1 MSYIQT
7 SIKLNAYFVYE
18 ITTYTMPPKF
28 KIKPS
33 ATPRPA
39 ASAPPRPG
47 AAGRSLIIVESPA
60 KCQKIES
67 YLGKDKYTCL
77 ASFGHIREIADGL
90 KSIDVDHDFAIKF
103 AIMSSKQA
111 QVAKLRAAIADASE
125 VILATDDDREGEAIA
140 WHLCQVFHL
149 PVATTKRIIFHE
161 ITEPALKA
169 AVAAPRVI
177 NMSIVLAQQAR
188 QVLDL
193 VVGYKISPV
202 LWTYVAHTNLSAG
215 RCQTPALRLIYE
227 NYKEIEASTAVMV
240 YTVSGIFTKLN
251 LTFHL
256 STEIE
261 STAALERFI
270 RETAAAPDAGFRAT
284 VGAPKK
290 TTKPPPRP
298 YSTSTLQQA
307 ASNDLHLSPKD
318 TMSVAQKLYE
328 GGYITYMRT
337 DSKVY
342 SAEFVAK
349 ACDYI
354 RKRFEGGADLIGNL
368 SGVSSGSG
376 SSAAAAAAHE
386 AIRPTDISRTL
397 LPQSCHPREHRL
409 YSMIHRNTLESLMAP
424 AICQTITMAI
434 SSPVAVVAVVSGGA
448 GTGCEYRYTAEQV
461 IKPGWKLVAGGYD
474 AEAGEYSYFASLAS
488 ASAAAASPVMPF
500 KRITTKCSLRNT
512 KSHYTESG
520 LVQLLEKMGIGRPST
535 FSSLIDKIQERG
547 YVKLKDVPGKPTEC
561 REFVISADI
570 DASLNPPSKRGGKK
584 IESKTEVREIGGES
598 RKLVIQPLGIIVIE
612 FLLAHFAPLF
622 EYQFTQNME
631 NQLDEIATDGMVWH
645 ELCYKCWFEVAAQL
659 RELKERGVIKEE
671 IQIDDRHSYI
681 MGKNGPVI
689 RCRVTDADNAVSPTI
704 HSESDDDDDA
714 DLKSAEKKP
723 KFIFKSVRPNLEY
736 AKIQRGEYSLAYM
749 LGEAEHVGGGAGTP
763 GFRGEAEVN
772 EGGAATTGTAVSVA
786 GAAPTPVS
794 VAGGG
799 RLMGQYQGQ
808 DVVTKSGKY
817 GAYIVWGSMNLS
829 LKPLLGGGG
838 RGGGKTEFDLTLQD
852 VIAFIEKSTGGAAGA
867 GDSVEGTAT
876 GTPYQGQILRTIDEN
891 TTIRYGR
898 YGPYIFHKTAKMTKP
913 AFVALKGF
921 PEKHGNYMTCE
932 AAVLREWIAADA
944 AAPQKPKPKFGFF
957 KKK

>member
-1 MSYIQT
+1 M
-7 SIKLNAYFVYE
+7 NAYFVYE

-33 ATPRPA
+33 YAPRPGSAATSASTPRPA
-39 ASAPPRPG
+39 PG
-47 AAGRSLIIVESPA
+47 AAPRSTTGRALIIVESPA

-67 YLGKDKYTCL
+67 YLGKDAYMCL

-90 KSIDVDHDFAIKF
+90 KSIDVDREFAIKF

-215 RCQTPALRLIYE
+215 RCQTPALRLIYD
-227 NYKEIEASTAVMV
+227 NYKEIEASAAVMV

-256 STEIE
+256 SQEIE
-261 STAALERFI
+261 STGVSSTDTLERFI

-284 VGAPKK
+284 VSGPAKK

-354 RKRFEGGADLIGNL
+354 RKRFGGEGTTAEDLIGNL
-368 SGVSSGSG
+368 SGVSSAKEGEGS
-376 SSAAAAAAHE
+376 AAAHE

-424 AICQTITMAI
+424 AICQSLTMAI
-434 SSPVAVVAVVSGGA
+434 SSPVAVPGA

-474 AEAGEYSYFASLAS
+474 AEASEYSYFASLAS

-561 REFVISADI
+561 REFVVSADI

-689 RCRVTDADNAVSPTI
+689 RCRVTDADNYAADT
-704 HSESDDDDDA
+704 DDDA
-714 DLKSAEKKP
+714 DDDTTPNVAERKP
-723 KFIFKSVRPNLEY
+723 NFIFKSVRPNLEY

-749 LGEAEHVGGGAGTP
+749 LGEADAD
-763 GFRGEAEVN
+763 VN
-772 EGGAATTGTAVSVA
+772 EGGS
-786 GAAPTPVS
+786 APTPVS

-817 GAYIVWGSMNLS
+817 GAYVVWGSMNLS

-838 RGGGKTEFDLTLQD
+838 RGGGKSEFDLKLQD
-852 VIAFIEKSTGGAAGA
+852 VIAFIEKSTGAAGA
-867 GDSVEGTAT
+867 VTGGAEGAAT

-898 YGPYIFHKTAKMTKP
+898 YGPYIFHKTQKMSKP

-921 PEKHGNYMTCE
+921 PEVHGNYMTCE
-932 AAVLREWIAADA
+932 AAKIHEWIAADS
-944 AAPQKPKPKFGFF
+944 AAPAKPKPKFGFF

>member
-1 MSYIQT
+1 
-7 SIKLNAYFVYE
+7 
-18 ITTYTMPPKF
+18 MPPKF
-28 KIKPS
+28 KIKSCS
-33 ATPRPA
+33 AASRAAPVPFSERPA
-39 ASAPPRPG
+39 STAASVRSRG
-47 AAGRSLIIVESPA
+47 TGRTLVIVESPA
-60 KCQKIES
+60 KCQKIEG
-67 YLGKDKYTCL
+67 YLGKDKYMCL

-90 KSIDVDHDFAIKF
+90 KSIAVDNEFAIKF
-103 AIMSSKQA
+103 AIMSSKHA
-111 QVAKLRAAIADASE
+111 QVAKLRAAIADAAE

-149 PVATTKRIIFHE
+149 SVETTKRIVFHE

-169 AVAAPRVI
+169 AVAAPRTI
-177 NMSIVLAQQAR
+177 DMSLVLAQQAR

-227 NYKEIEASTAVMV
+227 NYKEIEASTATMV

-256 STEIE
+256 SREIE
-261 STAALERFI
+261 STEGSSAESLETFI
-270 RETAAAPDAGFRAT
+270 RETATAPDTGFRAT
-284 VGAPKK
+284 VGPSKKATKAP
-290 TTKPPPRP
+290 PSP

-307 ASNDLHLSPKD
+307 ASNELHLSPKL

-328 GGYITYMRT
+328 QGYITYMRT

-342 SAEFVAK
+342 SADFIAK
-349 ACDYI
+349 AQSYI
-354 RKRFEGGADLIGNL
+354 LKRFGGEGNSTDDLLLGNL
-368 SGVSSGSG
+368 SATKGAK
-376 SSAAAAAAHE
+376 AAADANTAATAAHE

-397 LPQSCHPREHRL
+397 LPQSCHPTEHRL
-409 YSMIHRNTLESLMAP
+409 YSMIHRNTLESLMSP

-434 SSPVAVVAVVSGGA
+434 ASPVAVA
-448 GTGCEYRYTAEQV
+448 GHTCEYRYTAEQV

-474 AEAGEYSYFASLAS
+474 REAKEYAYFASFATT
-488 ASAAAASPVMPF
+488 AASTAHTMPF
-500 KRITTKCSLRNT
+500 KRIMTKCSLRNS

-520 LVQLLEKMGIGRPST
+520 LVQLLERMGIGRPST

-547 YVKLKDVPGKPTEC
+547 YVKLQDVRGKSLEC
-561 REFVISADI
+561 SEFVISKKTDSAA
-570 DASLNPPSKRGGKK
+570 ASV
-584 IESKTEVREIGGES
+584 ESKTEVREIGGET

-622 EYQFTQNME
+622 EYEFTKNME
-631 NQLDEIATDGMVWH
+631 NQLDEIATGGMVWH
-645 ELCYKCWFEVAAQL
+645 ELCYKCWFDVTTQL
-659 RELKERGVIKEE
+659 QELKERGVIKEE

-689 RCRVTDADNAVSPTI
+689 RCRVTDSVADA
-704 HSESDDDDDA
+704 ESDHGDDDDSDA
-714 DLKSAEKKP
+714 EADSEAPKSAEKKP

-749 LGEAEHVGGGAGTP
+749 LGESENERDGGA
-763 GFRGEAEVN
+763 
-772 EGGAATTGTAVSVA
+772 VA
-786 GAAPTPVS
+786 GTKTGAIAAAAPTPVS
-794 VAGGG
+794 IAGGG
-799 RLMGQYQGQ
+799 RMMGQYQGQ
-808 DVVTKSGKY
+808 NVIIKSGKY
-817 GAYIVWGSMNLS
+817 GAYISWGSMNLS

-838 RGGGKTEFDLTLQD
+838 GSGGGRGRGGGKSEFDLSLQD
-852 VIAFIEKSTGGAAGA
+852 VIAFIEKSSGGAAM
-867 GDSVEGTAT
+867 GDETETDGTAAST
-876 GTPYQGQILRTIDEN
+876 ATTTAPYQGQIMRTIDEN

-921 PEKHGNYMTCE
+921 AEKHGNYMTCD
-932 AAVLREWIAADA
+932 ASVLHEWITATDA
-944 AAPQKPKPKFGFF
+944 AAPPKPKPKFGYF

>member
-1 MSYIQT
+1 
-7 SIKLNAYFVYE
+7 
-18 ITTYTMPPKF
+18 MPPKF
-28 KIKPS
+28 KIKQS
-33 ATPRPA
+33 TPRPGSAAAAPPSSASASAA
-39 ASAPPRPG
+39 ASAHNKS
-47 AAGRSLIIVESPA
+47 RSLLIVESPA

-67 YLGKDKYTCL
+67 YLGKDKYMCL

-90 KSIDVDHDFAIKF
+90 KSIDVDRDFAIKF
-103 AIMSSKQA
+103 AIMSSKYA
-111 QVAKLRAAIADASE
+111 QVAKLRAAIADAFE

-140 WHLCQVFHL
+140 WHLCQVFNL
-149 PVATTKRIIFHE
+149 SVATTKRIIFHE
-161 ITEPALKA
+161 ITEPALRA
-169 AVAAPRVI
+169 AVAAPRTI
-177 NMSIVLAQQAR
+177 DMSIVLAQQAR

-227 NYKEIEASTAVMV
+227 NYKEIEESTATLV

-256 STEIE
+256 SREIE
-261 STAALERFI
+261 SGEESLETFI
-270 RETAAAPDAGFRAT
+270 RETAAAPDSGFRAT
-284 VGAPKK
+284 VGPSKK
-290 TTKPPPRP
+290 TTKTPPSP

-328 GGYITYMRT
+328 QGYITYMRT

-342 SAEFVAK
+342 SADFIAK

-354 RKRFEGGADLIGNL
+354 RKRFAGAGAGDDLIGNL
-368 SGVSSGSG
+368 SPVSSSSKGSKD
-376 SSAAAAAAHE
+376 AAAAAAHE

-409 YSMIHRNTLESLMAP
+409 YSIIHRNTLESLMAP
-424 AICQTITMAI
+424 AICQTITMSI
-434 SSPVAVVAVVSGGA
+434 SSPVSVVSGS
-448 GTGCEYRYTAEQV
+448 GTPTACEYRYTAEQI

-474 AEAGEYSYFASLAS
+474 TEAKEYSYFASFAS
-488 ASAAAASPVMPF
+488 TAAAAASVMPF
-500 KRITTKCSLRNT
+500 KRIMTKCSLRNS

-547 YVKLKDVPGKPTEC
+547 YVKLKDVPGKPVEC
-561 REFVISADI
+561 REFVISDKN
-570 DASLNPPSKRGGKK
+570 ASAAASV
-584 IESKTEVREIGGES
+584 ESKTEVREIGGES

-622 EYQFTQNME
+622 EYEFTKNME
-631 NQLDEIATDGMVWH
+631 NQLDEIATGGMVWH

-689 RCRVTDADNAVSPTI
+689 RCRVTD
-704 HSESDDDDDA
+704 DDGDDGDDGADA
-714 DLKSAEKKP
+714 DSDTSVSETTHSVKKP
-723 KFIFKSVRPNLEY
+723 KFIFKSVRPDLEY
-736 AKIQRGEYSLAYM
+736 TKIQRGEYSLAYM
-749 LGEAEHVGGGAGTP
+749 LGEEGGG
-763 GFRGEAEVN
+763 V
-772 EGGAATTGTAVSVA
+772 VSSS
-786 GAAPTPVS
+786 APAPISVS
-794 VAGGG
+794 GGG

-808 DVVTKSGKY
+808 DIIIKSGKY
-817 GAYIVWGSMNLS
+817 GAYVTWGNTNLS
-829 LKPLLGGGG
+829 LRPLLQQGGGAPTIAAA
-838 RGGGKTEFDLTLQD
+838 GGKYAHKSKTTTNQKSEFDLTLEE
-852 VIAFIEKSTGGAAGA
+852 IIKFIERNSAVATPSSTDAS
-867 GDSVEGTAT
+867 DEPTAS
-876 GTPYQGQILRTIDEN
+876 TPATYIQGQILRTLDEN

-898 YGPYIFHKTAKMTKP
+898 YGPYIFHKTQKMTKP

-921 PEKHGNYMTCE
+921 AELHGNYITCD
-932 AAVLREWIAADA
+932 AAKIHEWIAAA
-944 AAPQKPKPKFGFF
+944 EGAPAKPKPKFGFF

>member
-1 MSYIQT
+1 
-7 SIKLNAYFVYE
+7 
-18 ITTYTMPPKF
+18 MPPKF

-33 ATPRPA
+33 ATPRPGSA
-39 ASAPPRPG
+39 AATSASRPGTASAAPRPG
-47 AAGRSLIIVESPA
+47 AAARSAGRALVIVESPA
-60 KCQKIES
+60 KCQKIEG
-67 YLGKDKYTCL
+67 YLGKDKYQCL

-90 KSIDVDHDFAIKF
+90 KSIDVDREFAIKF
-103 AIMSSKQA
+103 KIMSSKQA

-177 NMSIVLAQQAR
+177 NMSLVFAQQAR

-215 RCQTPALRLIYE
+215 RCQTPALRLVYE

-256 STEIE
+256 SQEIE
-261 STAALERFI
+261 STGDSSGEESLERFI
-270 RETAAAPDAGFRAT
+270 RETAAAPDAGFSAT
-284 VGAPKK
+284 VSGPAKK

-298 YSTSTLQQA
+298 YTTSTLQQA
-307 ASNDLHLSPKD
+307 SSNDLHLSPKD

-349 ACDYI
+349 ACEYI
-354 RKRFEGGADLIGNL
+354 RKRFGGEDLIGNL
-368 SGVSSGSG
+368 SGVSSAKEGEGSAAA
-376 SSAAAAAAHE
+376 AAAAAAHE

-409 YSMIHRNTLESLMAP
+409 YSLIHRNTLESLMAP
-424 AICQTITMAI
+424 AICQSLTMAI
-434 SSPVAVVAVVSGGA
+434 TSPVKVKVAGA
-448 GTGCEYRYTAEQV
+448 PTACEYRYTAEQV

-474 AEAGEYSYFASLAS
+474 KEAKEYTYFASLV
-488 ASAAAASPVMPF
+488 ASAASAVMPF

-520 LVQLLEKMGIGRPST
+520 LVQMLEKMGIGRPST

-547 YVKLKDVPGKPTEC
+547 YVKLQDVPGKPTEC
-561 REFVISADI
+561 REFVITKNS
-570 DASLNPPSKRGGKK
+570 GGGGAAAAATAAV
-584 IESKTEVREIGGES
+584 ESKTEVREIGGES

-622 EYQFTQNME
+622 EYEFTKNME

-659 RELKERGVIKEE
+659 QELKERGVVKEE

-681 MGKNGPVI
+681 LGKNGPVI
-689 RCRVTDADNAVSPTI
+689 KCRVTDDA
-704 HSESDDDDDA
+704 SESDDGADDDDA
-714 DLKSAEKKP
+714 TVSETIHTAEKKP

-749 LGEAEHVGGGAGTP
+749 LGEAEHVGGGAGVT
-763 GFRGEAEVN
+763 GSRGETE
-772 EGGAATTGTAVSVA
+772 TAPA
-786 GAAPTPVS
+786 PVS

-838 RGGGKTEFDLTLQD
+838 RGGKSEFDLSLQD
-852 VIAFIEKSTGGAAGA
+852 VIAFIQKSTGGGGGGEAGEAA
-867 GDSVEGTAT
+867 TA

-921 PEKHGNYMTCE
+921 PEAHGNYITCE
-932 AAVLREWIAADA
+932 AAKIHEWIAADS
-944 AAPQKPKPKFGFF
+944 AAPAKPKPKFGFF

>member
-1 MSYIQT
+1 
-7 SIKLNAYFVYE
+7 
-18 ITTYTMPPKF
+18 MPPKF
-28 KIKPS
+28 KIKQSTSRATPAAAA
-33 ATPRPA
+33 ATPR
-39 ASAPPRPG
+39 SRG
-47 AAGRSLIIVESPA
+47 TGRTLVIVESPA

-67 YLGKDKYTCL
+67 YLGKDKYMCL

-90 KSIDVDHDFAIKF
+90 KSIAVDHEFAIKF
-103 AIMSSKQA
+103 AIMSSKYA
-111 QVAKLRAAIADASE
+111 QVAKLRAAIADAAE

-140 WHLCQVFHL
+140 WHLCQVFNL
-149 PVATTKRIIFHE
+149 SVTTTKRIIFHE

-169 AVAAPRVI
+169 AVAAPRTI
-177 NMSIVLAQQAR
+177 NMSLVLAQQAR

-193 VVGYKISPV
+193 IVGYKISPV

-227 NYKEIEASTAVMV
+227 NYKEIEASTATIV

-251 LTFHL
+251 LTFNL
-256 STEIE
+256 SREIE
-261 STAALERFI
+261 SGEESLETFI

-290 TTKPPPRP
+290 ATKPPPSP

-307 ASNDLHLSPKD
+307 ASNELHLSPKD

-328 GGYITYMRT
+328 QGYITYMRT

-342 SAEFVAK
+342 SAEFVAN
-349 ACDYI
+349 ARGYI
-354 RKRFEGGADLIGNL
+354 LKRFGGERTPTEDLIGNH
-368 SGVSSGSG
+368 SGTKGSTG
-376 SSAAAAAAHE
+376 AEATAAAHE

-409 YSMIHRNTLESLMAP
+409 YSMIHRNTLESLMAA

-434 SSPVAVVAVVSGGA
+434 ASPVTVAGAV
-448 GTGCEYRYTAEQV
+448 CEYRYTAEQV

-474 AEAGEYSYFASLAS
+474 AEAREYSYFASLAGS
-488 ASAAAASPVMPF
+488 SAASTAHTMPF
-500 KRITTKCSLRNT
+500 KRIMTKCSLRNS

-520 LVQLLEKMGIGRPST
+520 LVQLLERMGIGRPST

-547 YVKLKDVPGKPTEC
+547 YVKLQDVRGKSLEC
-561 REFVISADI
+561 REFVITKKTDSAA
-570 DASLNPPSKRGGKK
+570 ASV
-584 IESKTEVREIGGES
+584 ESKTEVREIGGES

-622 EYQFTQNME
+622 EYEFTKNME
-631 NQLDEIATDGMVWH
+631 NQLDEIATGGMVWH

-689 RCRVTDADNAVSPTI
+689 RCRVGG
-704 HSESDDDDDA
+704 DDA
-714 DLKSAEKKP
+714 DADESDAEDGGDADADATPNLAEKKP
-723 KFIFKSVRPNLEY
+723 KFIFKSVRPDLEY

-749 LGEAEHVGGGAGTP
+749 LGEAH
-763 GFRGEAEVN
+763 VN
-772 EGGAATTGTAVSVA
+772 EGASVSGVSGPAPVVA
-786 GAAPTPVS
+786 PVS
-794 VAGGG
+794 IAGGG
-799 RLMGQYQGQ
+799 RMMGQYQGQ
-808 DVVTKSGKY
+808 DIIIKNGKY

-838 RGGGKTEFDLTLQD
+838 GGRGGGKGGGKSEFDLSLQD
-852 VIAFIEKSTGGAAGA
+852 VITFIQQSSSSGGGSSATET
-867 GDSVEGTAT
+867 EGT
-876 GTPYQGQILRTIDEN
+876 GTTAPYQGQIMRTIDEN

-913 AFVALKGF
+913 VFVALKGF
-921 PEKHGNYMTCE
+921 AEKHGNYMTCD
-932 AAVLREWIAADA
+932 AAVLHEWTAADA
-944 AAPQKPKPKFGFF
+944 AAPAKPKPKIPF
-957 KKK
+957 KFYKK

>member
-1 MSYIQT
+1 
-7 SIKLNAYFVYE
+7 
-18 ITTYTMPPKF
+18 MPPKF

-33 ATPRPA
+33 ATPRPGT
-39 ASAPPRPG
+39 ASAAAPRPG
-47 AAGRSLIIVESPA
+47 AAARSTTGRRALVIVESPA
-60 KCQKIES
+60 KCQKIEG
-67 YLGKDKYTCL
+67 YLGKDAYMCL

-90 KSIDVDHDFAIKF
+90 KSIDVDREFAIKF

-177 NMSIVLAQQAR
+177 NMSLVFAQQAR

-215 RCQTPALRLIYE
+215 RCQTPALRLVYE
-227 NYKEIEASTAVMV
+227 NYKEIEASKATMV

-256 STEIE
+256 SQEIE
-261 STAALERFI
+261 STGVSSTDTLERFI
-270 RETAAAPDAGFRAT
+270 RETAAAPDTGFRAT
-284 VGAPKK
+284 VGGPAKK

-349 ACDYI
+349 ACEYI
-354 RKRFEGGADLIGNL
+354 RKRFGGEGTTAEDLIGNL
-368 SGVSSGSG
+368 SGVSSAKEGEGS
-376 SSAAAAAAHE
+376 AAAHE

-409 YSMIHRNTLESLMAP
+409 YSLIHRNTLESLMAP
-424 AICQTITMAI
+424 AICQSLTMAI
-434 SSPVAVVAVVSGGA
+434 SSPVAVPGA

-474 AEAGEYSYFASLAS
+474 KEAKEYTYFASLV
-488 ASAAAASPVMPF
+488 ASAATAMPF

-520 LVQLLEKMGIGRPST
+520 LVQMLEKMGIGRPST

-561 REFVISADI
+561 REFVITKNNGA
-570 DASLNPPSKRGGKK
+570 AAV
-584 IESKTEVREIGGES
+584 ESKTEVREIGGES

-622 EYQFTQNME
+622 EYEFTKNME
-631 NQLDEIATDGMVWH
+631 TQLDEIATGGMVWH
-645 ELCYKCWFEVAAQL
+645 ELCYKGWFEVATQL
-659 RELKERGVIKEE
+659 QELKERGVVKEE

-681 MGKNGPVI
+681 LGKNGPVI
-689 RCRVTDADNAVSPTI
+689 KCRVTDADADSSSGADTDTDTDTSVSETI
-704 HSESDDDDDA
+704 HT
-714 DLKSAEKKP
+714 AEKKP

-749 LGEAEHVGGGAGTP
+749 LGEAD
-763 GFRGEAEVN
+763 VN
-772 EGGAATTGTAVSVA
+772 EGGSGA
-786 GAAPTPVS
+786 GATGSRGETETAPAPVS

-808 DVVTKSGKY
+808 DIVTKSGKY
-817 GAYIVWGSMNLS
+817 GAYVVWGSMNLS

-838 RGGGKTEFDLTLQD
+838 RGGGKSEFDLKLQD
-852 VIAFIEKSTGGAAGA
+852 VIAFIQKSTGGGGGGGEAGEAA
-867 GDSVEGTAT
+867 

-898 YGPYIFHKTAKMTKP
+898 YGPYIFHKTQKMTKP

-921 PEKHGNYMTCE
+921 PEAHGNYITCE
-932 AAVLREWIAADA
+932 AAKIQEWIAADS
-944 AAPQKPKPKFGFF
+944 AAPAKPKPKFGFF

>member
-1 MSYIQT
+1 
-7 SIKLNAYFVYE
+7 
-18 ITTYTMPPKF
+18 
-28 KIKPS
+28 
-33 ATPRPA
+33 
-39 ASAPPRPG
+39 
-47 AAGRSLIIVESPA
+47 
-60 KCQKIES
+60 
-67 YLGKDKYTCL
+67 
-77 ASFGHIREIADGL
+77 
-90 KSIDVDHDFAIKF
+90 
-103 AIMSSKQA
+103 MSSKQA

-149 PVATTKRIIFHE
+149 SVETTKRIIFHE

-169 AVAAPRVI
+169 AVAAPRTI
-177 NMSIVLAQQAR
+177 NMSLVLAQQAR

-193 VVGYKISPV
+193 IVGYKISPV

-215 RCQTPALRLIYE
+215 RCQTPALRLVYE
-227 NYKEIEASTAVMV
+227 NYKEIEASKATMV

-256 STEIE
+256 SQEIE
-261 STAALERFI
+261 SAGDSSTGDSSGEETLERFI
-270 RETAAAPDAGFRAT
+270 RETAAAPDTGFRAT
-284 VGAPKK
+284 VGGPAKK

-337 DSKVY
+337 DSRVY

-349 ACDYI
+349 ACEYI
-354 RKRFEGGADLIGNL
+354 RKRFGGEGTTAEDLIGNL
-368 SGVSSGSG
+368 SGVSSGG
-376 SSAAAAAAHE
+376 GPAAAAATAAAHE

-409 YSMIHRNTLESLMAP
+409 YSLIHRNTLESLMAP
-424 AICQTITMAI
+424 AICQSLAMAI
-434 SSPVAVVAVVSGGA
+434 SSPVKVAGA
-448 GTGCEYRYTAEQV
+448 PTACEYRYTAEQV

-474 AEAGEYSYFASLAS
+474 KEAMEYTYFASLVAS
-488 ASAAAASPVMPF
+488 ASAAPPAMPF
-500 KRITTKCSLRNT
+500 KRIMTKCSLRNT

-520 LVQLLEKMGIGRPST
+520 LVQMLEKMGIGRPST

-547 YVKLKDVPGKPTEC
+547 YVKLKDVPGKSIEC
-561 REFVISADI
+561 REFVITKNSGPAV
-570 DASLNPPSKRGGKK
+570 ASV
-584 IESKTEVREIGGES
+584 ESKTEVREMGGES

-622 EYQFTQNME
+622 EYEFTKNME
-631 NQLDEIATDGMVWH
+631 NQLDEIATGGMVWH
-645 ELCYKCWFEVAAQL
+645 ELCYKGWFEVAAQL
-659 RELKERGVIKEE
+659 QELKERGVVKEE

-689 RCRVTDADNAVSPTI
+689 RCRVTDADADSSSGADTDA
-704 HSESDDDDDA
+704 DDADTDDDA
-714 DLKSAEKKP
+714 SVGRTPNVAEKKP

-736 AKIQRGEYSLAYM
+736 AKIQRGEYSLTYM
-749 LGEAEHVGGGAGTP
+749 LGEADADVK
-763 GFRGEAEVN
+763 
-772 EGGAATTGTAVSVA
+772 EGGAVARAGTAVSI
-786 GAAPTPVS
+786 
-794 VAGGG
+794 AGGG

-817 GAYIVWGSMNLS
+817 GAYVVWGSMNLS

-852 VIAFIEKSTGGAAGA
+852 VIAFIQKSTGGGGGGGEAGEAGEAA
-867 GDSVEGTAT
+867 ST
-876 GTPYQGQILRTIDEN
+876 GTTTPFQGQILRTIDEN

-898 YGPYIFHKTAKMTKP
+898 YGPYIFHKTQKMTKP

-921 PEKHGNYMTCE
+921 PEAHGNYITCE
-932 AAVLREWIAADA
+932 AAKIHEWIATDA
-944 AAPQKPKPKFGFF
+944 AAPAKPKPKFGFF

>member
-1 MSYIQT
+1 
-7 SIKLNAYFVYE
+7 
-18 ITTYTMPPKF
+18 MPPKF

-33 ATPRPA
+33 YAPRPGSAVSAAASASTPRPGSA
-39 ASAPPRPG
+39 A
-47 AAGRSLIIVESPA
+47 AAARSTGRSLVIVESPA

-67 YLGKDKYTCL
+67 YLGKDKYMCL

-90 KSIDVDHDFAIKF
+90 KSIDVDREFAIKF

-169 AVAAPRVI
+169 AVAAPRTI

-227 NYKEIEASTAVMV
+227 NYKEIEASKAVLV

-261 STAALERFI
+261 STSALERFI

-284 VGAPKK
+284 VGGPAKK

-337 DSKVY
+337 DSRVY

-354 RKRFEGGADLIGNL
+354 RKRFGGGADLIGNL

-376 SSAAAAAAHE
+376 SSAAAHE

-409 YSMIHRNTLESLMAP
+409 YSLIHRNTLESLMAP
-424 AICQTITMAI
+424 AICQSLTMAI
-434 SSPVAVVAVVSGGA
+434 SSPVAVVSGGA
-448 GTGCEYRYTAEQV
+448 GTPTACEYRYTAEQV

-474 AEAGEYSYFASLAS
+474 TEAKEYTYFASLVAS
-488 ASAAAASPVMPF
+488 ASATPVMPF
-500 KRITTKCSLRNT
+500 KRIMTKCSLRNT

-520 LVQLLEKMGIGRPST
+520 LVQLLEKKGIGRPST

-547 YVKLKDVPGKPTEC
+547 YVKLKDVPGKPIEC
-561 REFVISADI
+561 REFVVSEKNTSAA
-570 DASLNPPSKRGGKK
+570 ASVD
-584 IESKTEVREIGGES
+584 SKTEVREMGGES

-622 EYQFTQNME
+622 EYEFTQNME

-689 RCRVTDADNAVSPTI
+689 RCRVTDSHADA
-704 HSESDDDDDA
+704 ESDDDDV
-714 DLKSAEKKP
+714 AEKKP

-749 LGEAEHVGGGAGTP
+749 LGEADHVGGGAGTT
-763 GFRGEAEVN
+763 GARGEADVN
-772 EGGAATTGTAVSVA
+772 EGGAHVNEGGTVAATSG
-786 GAAPTPVS
+786 TPVS

-817 GAYIVWGSMNLS
+817 GAYVVWGSMNLS

-838 RGGGKTEFDLTLQD
+838 RGGKTEFDLTLQD
-852 VIAFIEKSTGGAAGA
+852 VIAFIQKSTGGGGGGGGGEAGEAA
-867 GDSVEGTAT
+867 AT

-898 YGPYIFHKTAKMTKP
+898 YGPYIFHKTQKMTKP

-921 PEKHGNYMTCE
+921 AELHGNYITCDV
-932 AAVLREWIAADA
+932 AKIHEWITATAGA
-944 AAPQKPKPKFGFF
+944 GGGAPPKPKPKFGFF

>member
-1 MSYIQT
+1 
-7 SIKLNAYFVYE
+7 
-18 ITTYTMPPKF
+18 
-28 KIKPS
+28 
-33 ATPRPA
+33 
-39 ASAPPRPG
+39 
-47 AAGRSLIIVESPA
+47 VESPA

-77 ASFGHIREIADGL
+77 ASFGHIREIEDGL
-90 KSIDVDHDFAIKF
+90 KSIDVDHEFAIKF
-103 AIMSSKQA
+103 KIMSSKHA

-149 PVATTKRIIFHE
+149 SVATTKRIIFHE
-161 ITEPALKA
+161 ITEPALRA

-177 NMSIVLAQQAR
+177 NMSLVLAQQAR

-215 RCQTPALRLIYE
+215 RCQTPALRLVYE
-227 NYKEIEASTAVMV
+227 NYKEIEAASASMV

-256 STEIE
+256 SQEIE
-261 STAALERFI
+261 STGDSSGEESLERFI

-284 VGAPKK
+284 VGGPAKK

-354 RKRFEGGADLIGNL
+354 RKRFGGEGATAEDLIGNL
-368 SGVSSGSG
+368 SPVSGSA
-376 SSAAAAAAHE
+376 AAAAAAHE

-424 AICQTITMAI
+424 AICQSLTMAI
-434 SSPVAVVAVVSGGA
+434 SSPVAVVSGA
-448 GTGCEYRYTAEQV
+448 ACEYRYTAEQV

-474 AEAGEYSYFASLAS
+474 KEAKEYTYFASLA
-488 ASAAAASPVMPF
+488 AAAATAATATPTMPF
-500 KRITTKCSLRNT
+500 KRIATKCSLRNT

-520 LVQLLEKMGIGRPST
+520 LVQMLEKMGIGRPST

-561 REFVISADI
+561 REFTVSSDI
-570 DASLNPPSKRGGKK
+570 DASLNPPSKRGVKK

-622 EYQFTQNME
+622 EYEFTKNME

-645 ELCYKCWFEVAAQL
+645 ELCYKGWFEVASQL
-659 RELKERGVIKEE
+659 QELKERGVVKEE
-671 IQIDDRHSYI
+671 IHIDDRHSYI

-689 RCRVTDADNAVSPTI
+689 RCRVADADNAVSPTI
-704 HSESDDDDDA
+704 HSESDDDDDSDA
-714 DLKSAEKKP
+714 DADTDLKSAEKKP

-749 LGEAEHVGGGAGTP
+749 LGEAD
-763 GFRGEAEVN
+763 VN
-772 EGGAATTGTAVSVA
+772 EGGAAVSIA
-786 GAAPTPVS
+786 GAGTPVS
-794 VAGGG
+794 IAGGG

-808 DVVTKSGKY
+808 DVITKSGKY

-838 RGGGKTEFDLTLQD
+838 RGGKTEFDLSLQD
-852 VIAFIEKSTGGAAGA
+852 VIAFIEKSTGAEGTDGA
-867 GDSVEGTAT
+867 EGTAT

-913 AFVALKGF
+913 VFVALKGF
-921 PEKHGNYMTCE
+921 PEAHGNYITCE
-932 AAVLREWIAADA
+932 AAKIHEWVAADA
-944 AAPQKPKPKFGFF
+944 AAPPKPKPKFGFF